1 MISSVVIVDLHWRL
15 IVEDNIEDNMIV
27 LMTVELKETGDIE
40 KVIEMLKAVGFD
52 PQIKQIKSL
61 KRGSQLQEPAG

>member
-1 MISSVVIVDLHWRL
+1 M
-15 IVEDNIEDNMIV
+15 EDNIKDNMIV